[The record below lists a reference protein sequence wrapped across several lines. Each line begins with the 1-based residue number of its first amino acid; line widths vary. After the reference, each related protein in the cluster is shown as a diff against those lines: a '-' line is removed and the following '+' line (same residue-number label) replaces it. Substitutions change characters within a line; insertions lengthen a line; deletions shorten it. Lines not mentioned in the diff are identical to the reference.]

1 MKVNLINKI
10 CTFTKHWNEY
20 NNPFY
25 VWWEC
30 QDWFHRP
37 NCHIYC
43 GKKIWF
49 FGLPIT
55 DRYYNKI
62 LDIRFS
68 AIGWKWKYERIEHE
82 WDPYISITLFKK
94 WQLIFIF
101 NYITKDDED
110 SSTRNIATWEAM
122 LDMVYNNKTLYQ
134 VVNRHQWCKSV
145 DNRKE
150 VITIKDNLSYDGFF
164 EYLIE
169 YENMRNV

>member
-1 MKVNLINKI
+1 M
-10 CTFTKHWNEY
+10 
-20 NNPFY
+20 
-25 VWWEC
+25 
-30 QDWFHRP
+30 
-37 NCHIYC
+37 
-43 GKKIWF
+43 
-49 FGLPIT
+49 
-55 DRYYNKI
+55 
-62 LDIRFS
+62 
-68 AIGWKWKYERIEHE
+68 
-82 WDPYISITLFKK
+82 
-94 WQLIFIF
+94 IFIF

-169 YENMRNV
+169 YENMCNV

>member
-1 MKVNLINKI
+1 M
-10 CTFTKHWNEY
+10 
-20 NNPFY
+20 
-25 VWWEC
+25 
-30 QDWFHRP
+30 
-37 NCHIYC
+37 
-43 GKKIWF
+43 
-49 FGLPIT
+49 
-55 DRYYNKI
+55 
-62 LDIRFS
+62 
-68 AIGWKWKYERIEHE
+68 
-82 WDPYISITLFKK
+82 
-94 WQLIFIF
+94 IFIF

-150 VITIKDNLSYDGFF
+150 VITIKDNLTNDGCF